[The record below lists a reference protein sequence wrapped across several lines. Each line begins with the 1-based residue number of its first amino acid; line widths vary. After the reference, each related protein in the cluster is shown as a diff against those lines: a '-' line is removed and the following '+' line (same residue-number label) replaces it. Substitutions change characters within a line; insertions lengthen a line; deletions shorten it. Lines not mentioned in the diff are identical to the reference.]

1 MALFETAAINL
12 GPLRTMAVS
21 TQPSS
26 RAARPILRSASL

>member
-1 MALFETAAINL
+1 MALFENDAINL

-21 TQPSS
+21 VHPSS